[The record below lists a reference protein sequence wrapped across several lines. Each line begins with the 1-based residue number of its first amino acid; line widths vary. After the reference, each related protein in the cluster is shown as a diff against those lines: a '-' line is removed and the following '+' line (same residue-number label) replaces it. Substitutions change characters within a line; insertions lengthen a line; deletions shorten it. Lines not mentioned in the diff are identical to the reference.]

1 MARGEQCDAKQ
12 VAFEAVSAAFG
23 SLGRVCLAL
32 DGEYRIRHVSPRLDA
47 LLGPGAVQRYSGRP
61 VTELLGEELF
71 GAAGPMRQALAGG
84 ERREGWR
91 AFLPAEPAGSRLV
104 SVSAAPLEHVV
115 DACDEEARFLVVL
128 RPAEEDEATRSGAPT
143 AFAGVIAR
151 SRPMLRVMKL
161 AESLQHS
168 EVTVLITGESGVGKG
183 VIAQAVHASSA
194 RRQGPFVALNCA
206 ALPEALLESE
216 LFGHVRGA
224 FTGAMRDRVGR
235 FELATGG
242 TIFLDEIGDLPP
254 HLQAKLL
261 RVIQERAFER
271 VGDSRSVSADVRVI
285 AATHRDLRRGVA
297 EGRFRE
303 DLYYRL
309 RVFPIH
315 IPPLRE
321 RREDVEPL
329 ARYLLAQISHR
340 SGRALR
346 FAPDALRV
354 LLSYRWPGNVR
365 ELENAL
371 EYASTV
377 AQGQTLQPE
386 DLPPE
391 VRGEAEA
398 PAASAAAEPAP
409 APPATRDA
417 AAARGQR
424 GPDRAAIVAALN
436 AHRWRMAEASRA
448 LGVSRTTL
456 WRWMRELDLAP
467 RRPSQD

>member
-1 MARGEQCDAKQ
+1 
-12 VAFEAVSAAFG
+12 FEAVAAAFG

-32 DGEYRIRHVSPRLDA
+32 DAEFRIRHVSPRLDA
-47 LLGPGAVQRYSGRP
+47 LLGPGSVQRYRGRP
-61 VTELLGEELF
+61 IAELLGHELF
-71 GAAGPMRQALAGG
+71 GAAGPMRQALSAG

-91 AFLPAEPAGSRLV
+91 AFISAEPAGSRLV
-104 SVSAAPLEHVV
+104 SVSAAPLEHVA

-143 AFAGVIAR
+143 AFAGIIAR
-151 SRPMLRVMKL
+151 SRPILRVMRL
-161 AESLQHS
+161 VESLQHS
-168 EVTVLITGESGVGKG
+168 EVTVLLTGESGVGKG

-194 RRQGPFVALNCA
+194 RRGGPFVAVNCA

-224 FTGAMRDRVGR
+224 FTGATRDRVGR
-235 FELATGG
+235 FELAGRG
-242 TIFLDEIGDLPP
+242 TLFLDEIGDLPL

-261 RVIQERAFER
+261 RVIQERVFER
-271 VGDSRSVSADVRVI
+271 VGDSRSVSADVRVL
-285 AATHRDLRRGVA
+285 AATHRDLRRAVA
-297 EGRFRE
+297 DGRFRE

-309 RVFPIH
+309 HVFPIH
-315 IPPLRE
+315 IPSLRE
-321 RREDVEPL
+321 RREDIEPL
-329 ARYLLAQISHR
+329 ARYLQAQISRR

-346 FAPDALRV
+346 FSPEALRAV
-354 LLSYRWPGNVR
+354 LAYRWPGNVR

-391 VRGEAEA
+391 VLGDADAPVGVRAPVSGHGVDGVSA
-398 PAASAAAEPAP
+398 PAGGPTVEGPPRPAKPRGRDAP
-409 APPATRDA
+409 AREVILAT
-417 AAARGQR
+417 
-424 GPDRAAIVAALN
+424 LN
-436 AHRWRMAEASRA
+436 AHRWRMMDAARA

-456 WRWMRELDLAP
+456 WRWLRDLELLP
-467 RRPSQD
+467 RRPAPG